1 MSKSLPKSKL
11 EINPAK
17 QTAQQAL
24 LASIAQLTEQVQQ
37 LSQVV
42 AGITLN
48 SVVPDNKVLD
58 EAMAFRFEKTDGL
71 FQSSAFIPLHN
82 PQLIGFDE
90 LCNVDKQLLKI
101 KQNTEQF
108 LKGYFANNVLL
119 TGARGT
125 GKSSLVKACLKAF
138 HADGLKVIE
147 VEKKFLNDLPRI
159 VAALSGRADKFI
171 IFCDDLSFEEGDTS
185 YSGLKTVLDGSIA
198 GPSSNLLI
206 YATSNRRHL
215 ITEHNKDNLEF
226 NKTADGELHPGDTV
240 EEKISLADRFGLH
253 LTFYGFNQQEYLKT
267 VQQWLRRF
275 GWSDADIEAHKQ
287 LAIQW
292 ATQKGSR
299 SGRIAMQFAKQVAGQ
314 RLSQV

>member
-1 MSKSLPKSKL
+1 MSEQQHSQNQSLL
-11 EINPAK
+11 D
-17 QTAQQAL
+17 
-24 LASIAQLTEQVQQ
+24 SIAQLSEQVAQ
-37 LSQVV
+37 LTQAV
-42 AGITLN
+42 AAIRLN
-48 SVVPDNKVLD
+48 GVVPDASVLD
-58 EAMAFRFEKTDGL
+58 QAVAFRFEKTDGL
-71 FQSSAFIPLHN
+71 LQSSAFIPLHH
-82 PQLIGFDE
+82 PQLISFDE
-90 LCNVDKQLLKI
+90 LSNIDRQLDKI
-101 KQNTEQF
+101 RQNTRQF
-108 LKGYFANNVLL
+108 VQGYFSNNVLL

-125 GKSSLVKACLKAF
+125 GKSSLVKACLNEF
-138 HADGLKVIE
+138 QQHGLKVIE

-159 VAALSGRADKFI
+159 VAALSARPEKFI

-215 ITEHNKDNLEF
+215 VTEHNKDNLEF
-226 NKTADGELHPGDTV
+226 NKSSDGELHPGDTV

-267 VQQWLRRF
+267 VRHWLSRF
-275 GWSDADIEAHKQ
+275 GWSDEDIQAQEK

-299 SGRIAMQFAKQVAGQ
+299 SGRIAMQFAKQVAGE
-314 RLSQV
+314 RLAGQERWG